1 MTAVQQMAVKGHS
14 TWSFGSLAQPTCAR
28 SRGEPT
34 GRCQAEAQL
43 RRGSTRAGGN
53 AVAGGAAA
61 GAATGA
67 ARVAAMATLWRH
79 RLRRCA
85 TGASEHTDTT
95 SAAAAAAISTH
106 RGGIAGLARPAWA
119 AAVAAAGRAGATGLQ
134 QVRGCGGGVCGCG
147 GERRGQRAAVRELQR
162 READNVLHLHLRRTE
177 YQMRNSQ
184 SQAPPV
190 CLLTSAADS
199 STPAF
204 EAAGCRHCGDGSQG
218 LLTTPDC

>member
-28 SRGEPT
+28 SRGGPT

-95 SAAAAAAISTH
+95 SAAAAAISTH

-119 AAVAAAGRAGATGLQ
+119 AAAAAAGRAGATGLQ

-184 SQAPPV
+184 SQAPRV

-204 EAAGCRHCGDGSQG
+204 EAAGCRHCGGGSQG